1 MRKYGG
7 EECTLDDLNEEDK
20 LMYGEATIFHGDEEQ
35 STNVR
40 YEVKDE
46 PVIVGMENEEIK
58 ISEDEAAVLA
68 LGPKFCVVKN
78 LSEEVFERELEEA
91 VMKFKW
97 EMMGKDLKLK
107 KDEVRDPADISFDV
121 MKDELFTEDEVREIE
136 EYNDEQERMRDAE
149 MRMIYNPENNT
160 MDLSRR
166 RATDLKGNS
175 HVIFP
180 RRVSNFE
187 IEAKLETFRTEVKVN

>member
-1 MRKYGG
+1 
-7 EECTLDDLNEEDK
+7 
-20 LMYGEATIFHGDEEQ
+20 
-35 STNVR
+35 
-40 YEVKDE
+40 
-46 PVIVGMENEEIK
+46 
-58 ISEDEAAVLA
+58 
-68 LGPKFCVVKN
+68 
-78 LSEEVFERELEEA
+78 
-91 VMKFKW
+91 
-97 EMMGKDLKLK
+97 
-107 KDEVRDPADISFDV
+107 